1 MTGHRDSDSR
11 SDSGSLPQPDGAADE
26 GFLQRWSRLKRENR
40 EEGTVAGSAPGPEAA
55 AGQPAS
61 DASGSA
67 AASDAAESAESAES
81 ADAVGPDPELPPL
94 ESLGEDSDYSAFL
107 APGVCPDLRKA
118 ALRRLFHSPKFNV
131 RCPLDDNS
139 RDFREF
145 IPLGDIVTSDMKHQ
159 ALRRLEQLAEAADRA
174 EAASPDAAPET
185 PGPASAAVA
194 DGEDA

>member
-67 AASDAAESAESAES
+67 AASDAAESAES

>member
-1 MTGHRDSDSR
+1 MTGHRGSDSR
-11 SDSGSLPQPDGAADE
+11 SDPGSLPQADGAADE
-26 GFLQRWSRLKRENR
+26 GFLQRWSRLKRENQE
-40 EEGTVAGSAPGPEAA
+40 EEGTVAAPASGPEAA
-55 AGQPAS
+55 ASQPA
-61 DASGSA
+61 A
-67 AASDAAESAESAES
+67 DAAGP
-81 ADAVGPDPELPPL
+81 ADEAGPVPELPPL

-107 APGVCPDLRKA
+107 AAGVCPDLRKA

-159 ALRRLEQLAEAADRA
+159 ALRRLEQLAEAAERP
-174 EAASPDAAPET
+174 EAASPDAAPEA
-185 PGPASAAVA
+185 PGSADAGVA

>member
-1 MTGHRDSDSR
+1 MTGRRGRDSR
-11 SDSGSLPQPDGAADE
+11 SDRGSLPQAHGGADE

-40 EEGTVAGSAPGPEAA
+40 VEEGTVAVPAPGPEAA
-55 AGQPAS
+55 AGQPAA
-61 DASGSA
+61 DAAGSA
-67 AASDAAESAESAES
+67 DEARS
-81 ADAVGPDPELPPL
+81 ADAARAADEAGPVPELPPL

-107 APGVCPDLRKA
+107 AAGVCPDLRKA

-159 ALRRLEQLAEAADRA
+159 ALRRLEQLAEAAERP
-174 EAASPDAAPET
+174 EAASPDAAPAA
-185 PGPASAAVA
+185 PGPADTTVA
-194 DGEDA
+194 DSEDA